1 MSPTTTETVVQ
12 KYRVYIKATADAIWE
27 AITSPEWSARY
38 GYPGHNEYDLR
49 PGGAFRALMPAE
61 MVEQMGVP
69 EVGVDGEVLEVD
81 PPHLLV
87 QTYRFCFDAAQQAEG
102 FRRVTWEIT
111 EETAGY
117 CRLDVT
123 HDVTDAP
130 IAAAMLEGSAPLE
143 LGGGGWNWILSSLKT
158 ELEAANR

>member
-1 MSPTTTETVVQ
+1 MSTTTTETVQ
-12 KYRVYIKATADAIWE
+12 KYRVYIKATPEAIWE
-27 AITSPEWSARY
+27 AITAPEWNARY
-38 GYPGHNEYDLR
+38 GYPGHMEYDLR

-81 PPHLLV
+81 APHLLV
-87 QTYRFCFDAAQQAEG
+87 QTYRFRFDAAQEAEG
-102 FRRVTWEIT
+102 ARRVTWEIV
-111 EETAGY
+111 EETDGY
-117 CRLDVT
+117 SRLTVT

-130 IAAAMLEGSAPLE
+130 IAAVMLEGSSPLE
-143 LGGGGWNWILSSLKT
+143 QGGGGWNWILSSLKT